1 MKNRNLILSG
11 VALVALALI
20 VAPVFAG
27 ETDIGGGPNQEHPQ
41 VYLIKKVFDICDQTG
56 GYKSNST
63 PIEGGSVPP
72 SGQQYGCVDY
82 IGDRFNEYLFTGE
95 QMAVLV
101 AVRHTQGAIAIMR
114 ADLALDGT
122 KIVKCN
128 ELTLAD
134 IAVEVGGK
142 CQLKAG
148 QTDPTPPCATFAK
161 VPCLDHNIKC
171 EWIPEYGYFWFNH
184 DVTQDL
190 KDQPPAKTAGTPMG
204 FDPAFDK
211 LYQCVL
217 TATDDMDGEKELT
230 VIAQG
235 EDDTQ
240 CGESVPDQI
249 WFNPEIFVDVFTSD
263 MGPIA
268 FGEGAAG
275 QTVYS
280 TNTLK
285 IKNGDTVGAG
295 VDIAV
300 WLAGTDLTSS
310 ILPAKCP
317 ESNVLEAQ
325 QIEFRCK
332 LGSIFNNPWHMVPN
346 PNDKLPCNPVER
358 QDDGKPLTYSGDT
371 KWIEATDNYEGPGTC
386 QGALDIVPDS
396 NVENILYS
404 GHTAECWFRLTYPVP
419 CIGLFDN
426 GQILI
431 FARAI

>member
-1 MKNRNLILSG
+1 MLTTT
-11 VALVALALI
+11 
-20 VAPVFAG
+20 VFAG
-27 ETDIGGGPNQEHPQ
+27 ETDIGGGPEQEYPQ
-41 VYLIKKVFDICDQTG
+41 VYLLKKVFDICDQNG
-56 GYKSNST
+56 AYKSGSD
-63 PIEGGSVPP
+63 PLPGGSVPP

-128 ELTLAD
+128 DISDRVVFKPVGNMWCTEEMDLNGDGFCAD
-134 IAVEVGGK
+134 YVYDTGEVNEYTWFGHDI
-142 CQLKAG
+142 
-148 QTDPTPPCATFAK
+148 QTD
-161 VPCLDHNIKC
+161 LN
-171 EWIPEYGYFWFNH
+171 E
-184 DVTQDL
+184 
-190 KDQPPAKTAGTPMG
+190 QPPAKTAGTPTG
-204 FDPAFDK
+204 FDPRFDK
-211 LYQCVL
+211 LYECIL
-217 TATDDMDGEKELT
+217 TATDDMEGEYDLT
-230 VIAQG
+230 VIAMG

-268 FGEGAAG
+268 FGDGAAG
-275 QTVYS
+275 STVYS

-317 ESNVLEAQ
+317 ESNVLEADN
-325 QIEFRCK
+325 IEFRCK
-332 LGSIFNNPWHMVPN
+332 IGSIFNNPWHYVPN
-346 PNDKLPCNPVER
+346 PNDKEDCEPVET
-358 QDDGKPLTYSGDT
+358 QEKGKPLCFDAKTVECTRWDG
-371 KWIEATDNYEGPGTC
+371 ATDYYHGPGTC

-396 NVENILYS
+396 DVENILYA

-419 CIGLFDN
+419 CIGLFDT